1 MKSFHSTNALHRRI
15 PERIIDCIGRIDE
28 PKIRSHVESFCK
40 IGPRCDDFPSSIHS
54 TVAYLK
60 QTLDQYGY
68 EVEEERSDS
77 EYQTNVIAELPGTI
91 SKNRVFEIGAHYDTK
106 PNTPGA
112 DDNASGLAGLL
123 EIARAMAG
131 VKSRRTVRFCFFGL
145 EETNR
150 GGSRSHVAQMISR
163 RNERLAGV
171 LVFEMIGYRTYASNS
186 QRTPLRIPLVLWP
199 PRTGDFIAVISDF
212 RSTSIATRFQ
222 KAAKQYVPT
231 LRVYLV
237 KRIGRLLRD
246 GIRSD
251 HSMYWQAGRKGVMIT
266 DTANFRNPNYHL
278 PSDTPDTL
286 DFQFVVQV
294 ARAAAATALEWAYI
308 VE

>member
-1 MKSFHSTNALHRRI
+1 MKSLHSTNALHRRI
-15 PERIIDCIGRIDE
+15 PERIIGCIGRIDE
-28 PKIRSHVESFCK
+28 AKIRSHVESFCK

-60 QTLDQYGY
+60 QALNQYGY

-91 SKNRVFEIGAHYDTK
+91 FKNRVFEIGAHYDTK
-106 PNTPGA
+106 PTTPGA

-123 EIARAMAG
+123 EIARVMAG

-145 EETNR
+145 EETSR

-163 RNERLAGV
+163 RNESLAGV
-171 LVFEMIGYRTYASNS
+171 LVFEMIGCRTYESNS
-186 QRTPLRIPLVLWP
+186 QRTPLRLPLVLWP

-251 HSMYWQAGRKGVMIT
+251 HSTYWQAGRKGVMIT

-278 PSDTPDTL
+278 QSDTPDTL
-286 DFQFVVQV
+286 DFQFVAQV
-294 ARAAAATALEWAYI
+294 AQAAAATALEWADI

>member
-1 MKSFHSTNALHRRI
+1 MNRFRLANALHRRI
-15 PERIIDCIGRIDE
+15 KGRIIDCIERIDE
-28 PKIRSHVESFCK
+28 AKIRSHVESFCK
-40 IGPRCDDFPSSIHS
+40 IGPRCDDLPSSIHS

-60 QTLDQYGY
+60 KALDQCGY
-68 EVEEERSDS
+68 QVEEEQYDS
-77 EYQTNVIAELPGTI
+77 QYQTNVIAELPGTI

-123 EIARAMAG
+123 EIARVMAG
-131 VKSRRTVRFCFFGL
+131 VKSRRTIRFCFFGL
-145 EETNR
+145 EETTR
-150 GGSRSHVAQMISR
+150 GGSCNHVARMISR
-163 RNERLAGV
+163 RNERFAGI
-171 LVFEMIGYRTYASNS
+171 LVFEMIGYRTYESNS
-186 QRTPLRIPLVLWP
+186 QRTPFRIPLVLWP
-199 PRTGDFIAVISDF
+199 PHTGDFIAVISDF

-251 HSMYWQAGRKGVMIT
+251 HSMYWRAGRKGVMIT

-286 DFQFVVQV
+286 DFKFVAQV
-294 ARAAAATALEWAYI
+294 ARAAAATALEWAEI
-308 VE
+308 SE

>member
-15 PERIIDCIGRIDE
+15 PERIIGCIGRIDE
-28 PKIRSHVESFCK
+28 AKIRSHVESFCK

-60 QTLDQYGY
+60 QALNQYGY

-91 SKNRVFEIGAHYDTK
+91 FKNRVFEIGAHYDTK
-106 PNTPGA
+106 PTTPGA

-123 EIARAMAG
+123 EIARVMAD

-145 EETNR
+145 EETSR

-163 RNERLAGV
+163 RNESLAGV
-171 LVFEMIGYRTYASNS
+171 LVFEMIGCRTYESNS
-186 QRTPLRIPLVLWP
+186 QRTPLRLPLVLWP

-222 KAAKQYVPT
+222 KAARQYVPT

-251 HSMYWQAGRKGVMIT
+251 HSTYWQAGRKGVMIT

-286 DFQFVVQV
+286 DFQFVAQV
-294 ARAAAATALEWAYI
+294 AQAAAATALEWADI

>member
-1 MKSFHSTNALHRRI
+1 MNSFHLTNALHRRI
-15 PERIIDCIGRIDE
+15 PERIIDCIERIE
-28 PKIRSHVESFCK
+28 EAKIRSHVESFCK

-60 QTLDQYGY
+60 QALDQYGY

-123 EIARAMAG
+123 EIARVMAA
-131 VKSRRTVRFCFFGL
+131 VKSRRTIRFCFFGL
-145 EETNR
+145 EETTR
-150 GGSRSHVAQMISR
+150 CGSRTHVARIISR

-171 LVFEMIGYRTYASNS
+171 LVFEMIGYRTDESNS
-186 QRTPLRIPLVLWP
+186 QRTPFRIPLVLWP
-199 PRTGDFIAVISDF
+199 PRTGDFIAVVSDF
-212 RSTSIATRFQ
+212 RSSSIATRFQ

-266 DTANFRNPNYHL
+266 DTANFRNPNYHS

-286 DFQFVVQV
+286 DFKFVAQV
-294 ARAAAATALEWAYI
+294 ARAAAATALEWAD
-308 VE
+308 VSE

>member
-1 MKSFHSTNALHRRI
+1 MKSIHTTNALHRRI
-15 PERIIDCIGRIDE
+15 PERIIGCIGRIDE
-28 PKIRSHVESFCK
+28 AKIRSHVESFCK
-40 IGPRCDDFPSSIHS
+40 IGPRCDHFPSSIHS

-60 QTLDQYGY
+60 QALDQYGY

-123 EIARAMAG
+123 EIARVMAG

-171 LVFEMIGYRTYASNS
+171 LVFEMIGCRTYESNS

-286 DFQFVVQV
+286 DFQFVAQV
-294 ARAAAATALEWAYI
+294 AQAAAATALEWADI

>member
-1 MKSFHSTNALHRRI
+1 MKSFHSTKARHRRI
-15 PERIIDCIGRIDE
+15 PERIIGCIGRIDE
-28 PKIRSHVESFCK
+28 AKIRSHVESFCK

-60 QTLDQYGY
+60 QALDQYGY

-123 EIARAMAG
+123 EIARVMAG

-171 LVFEMIGYRTYASNS
+171 LVFEMIGCRTYESNS

-222 KAAKQYVPT
+222 KAAKRYVPT

-246 GIRSD
+246 GVRSD

-286 DFQFVVQV
+286 DFQFVAQV
-294 ARAAAATALEWAYI
+294 AQAAAAAALEWADI

>member
-15 PERIIDCIGRIDE
+15 PERIIGCIGRINE
-28 PKIRSHVESFCK
+28 AKIRSHVESFCK
-40 IGPRCDDFPSSIHS
+40 IGPRCDHFPSSIHS

-60 QTLDQYGY
+60 QALDQYGY

-145 EETNR
+145 EETTR

-171 LVFEMIGYRTYASNS
+171 LVFEMIGCRTYESNS

-199 PRTGDFIAVISDF
+199 PRTGDFITVVSDF
-212 RSTSIATRFQ
+212 RSSSIATRFQ

-231 LRVYLV
+231 LRVFLV
-237 KRIGRLLRD
+237 
-246 GIRSD
+246 
-251 HSMYWQAGRKGVMIT
+251 T
-266 DTANFRNPNYHL
+266 E
-278 PSDTPDTL
+278 
-286 DFQFVVQV
+286 
-294 ARAAAATALEWAYI
+294 LEDY
-308 VE
+308 

>member
-1 MKSFHSTNALHRRI
+1 MKSFHSTKASHRRI
-15 PERIIDCIGRIDE
+15 PERIIGCIGRIDE
-28 PKIRSHVESFCK
+28 VKIRSHVESFCK
-40 IGPRCDDFPSSIHS
+40 IGPRCDHFPSSIHS

-131 VKSRRTVRFCFFGL
+131 IKCRRTIRFCFFGM
-145 EETNR
+145 EETTR
-150 GGSRSHVAQMISR
+150 GGSRSHVARIISR
-163 RNERLAGV
+163 GDERLAGI
-171 LVFEMIGYRTYASNS
+171 LVFEMIGYRTYESNS
-186 QRTPLRIPLVLWP
+186 QRTPVRIPLILWP
-199 PRTGDFIAVISDF
+199 PRTGDFITVVSDF
-212 RSTSIATRFQ
+212 RSSSIAAGFQ
-222 KAAKQYVPT
+222 KAAGKYVPT
-231 LRVYLV
+231 LRVFLV

-251 HSMYWQAGRKGVMIT
+251 HSMYWEAGRKGVMIT

-278 PSDTPDTL
+278 PSDTPETL
-286 DFQFVVQV
+286 DFEFVAQV
-294 ARAAAATALEWAYI
+294 AQTAAATALEWAGI

>member
-145 EETNR
+145 EETTR
-150 GGSRSHVAQMISR
+150 GGSRSHVARMISR

-171 LVFEMIGYRTYASNS
+171 LVFEMIGYRTYESNS

-237 KRIGRLLRD
+237 KRIGRLLKD

-294 ARAAAATALEWAYI
+294 ARAAAATALEWADI

>member
-1 MKSFHSTNALHRRI
+1 
-15 PERIIDCIGRIDE
+15 
-28 PKIRSHVESFCK
+28 
-40 IGPRCDDFPSSIHS
+40 
-54 TVAYLK
+54 VAYLK

-68 EVEEERSDS
+68 EVEDERSDS

-145 EETNR
+145 EETTR
-150 GGSRSHVAQMISR
+150 GGSRSHVARMISR

-171 LVFEMIGYRTYASNS
+171 LVFEMIGYRTYESNS

-251 HSMYWQAGRKGVMIT
+251 HSMYWKAGRKGVMIT

-286 DFQFVVQV
+286 DFQFVAQV
-294 ARAAAATALEWAYI
+294 AQAAAATALEWADI

>member
-1 MKSFHSTNALHRRI
+1 
-15 PERIIDCIGRIDE
+15 
-28 PKIRSHVESFCK
+28 
-40 IGPRCDDFPSSIHS
+40 
-54 TVAYLK
+54 VAYLK

-68 EVEEERSDS
+68 EVEDERSDS

-145 EETNR
+145 EETTR
-150 GGSRSHVAQMISR
+150 GGSRSHVARMISR

-171 LVFEMIGYRTYASNS
+171 LVFEMIGYRTYESNS

-294 ARAAAATALEWAYI
+294 ARAAAATALEWADI